1 MREQWDKFILRMPR
15 RLRNNLFDVAKMYRR
30 SVNSEI
36 LLRLEYT
43 LNGIPNHELEK
54 ALEPAMFPQIERILR
69 GNLTKEEETLVLHF
83 RRLSSERRKALTDLL
98 S

>member
-1 MREQWDKFILRMPR
+1 MREPIDRFILRIPR
-15 RLRNNLFDVAKMYRR
+15 RLRNNIFDVAKMYRR

-43 LNGIPNHELEK
+43 LNGIPNQELEK

-69 GNLTKEEETLVLHF
+69 GNLTKEEEKLLICF
-83 RRLSSERRKALTDLL
+83 RRLSSDRRKALMDLL